1 MATMIQA
8 IRMALH
14 VGESRLGVTDIF
26 GEDVGP
32 PLGGVFTGT
41 QGLETAWNTP
51 LDERGIVGTAIGL
64 ALAGRRPVAEIQFC
78 DYAFNTIDL
87 LKIAGNTYWSSGGDW
102 NVPMVLMTPVGAGI
116 RGSIY
121 HSHSFDATA
130 TRLPGWKIVMPSTP
144 RDAYGLLLSAI
155 VDPNPVMFLMPKAL
169 LRVKGRPGEDIPGAP
184 EDDKAL
190 SSMIDAPLGDRTAWK
205 PTWPAL
211 EELYLPI
218 GEARLAR
225 PGTRVTVLTY
235 GRNVPMCIAAADELA
250 ADGIDAEILDLRSL
264 HPYDWGAITASVRKT
279 NRVVC
284 VNEDTEITNFGEH
297 LIRRLT
303 EELFY
308 ELHAPPRLVAGG
320 HLPGIGLAD
329 HLEMASVPQKDG
341 IKAVIAEVA
350 RHEP

>member
-14 VGESRLGVTDIF
+14 VGETRLGVTDIF

-64 ALAGRRPVAEIQFC
+64 ALAGQRPVAEIQFC

-87 LKIAGNTYWSSGGDW
+87 LKIAGNTYWSCGGGW
-102 NVPMVLMTPVGAGI
+102 NVPLVLMTPVGAGI
-116 RGSIY
+116 RGSLY

-144 RDAYGLLLSAI
+144 RDAYGLMLSAI
-155 VDPNPVMFLMPKAL
+155 ADPNPVMYLMPKAL
-169 LRVKGRPGEDIPGAP
+169 LRIKGDAGDTIPGAP
-184 EDDKAL
+184 EDDKLL

-205 PTWPAL
+205 PRWPEL
-211 EELYLPI
+211 EDLYIPI
-218 GEARLAR
+218 GEARIAR
-225 PGTRVTVLTY
+225 EGSRVTVLTY
-235 GRNVPMCIAAADELA
+235 GRNVPMCLAAAGELA
-250 ADGIDAEILDLRSL
+250 GDGIDVEIVDLRSL

-279 NRVVC
+279 HRVLC

-297 LIRRLT
+297 LIRRIT

-308 ELHAPPRLVAGG
+308 ELHAPPRLLAGA

-329 HLEMASVPQKDG
+329 SLEMASVPQKDG
-341 IKAVIAEVA
+341 IKAALAELSH
-350 RHEP
+350 HEP

>member
-41 QGLETAWNTP
+41 QGLETVWNTP

-64 ALAGRRPVAEIQFC
+64 ALAGRKPVAEIQFC

-87 LKIAGNTYWSSGGDW
+87 LKIAGNTLWSSGGDW
-102 NVPMVLMTPVGAGI
+102 NVPLVLMTPVGAGI

-130 TRLPGWKIVMPSTP
+130 TRLPGWKIVMPSNP

-155 VDPNPVMFLMPKAL
+155 ADPNPVMFLMPKAL
-169 LRVKGRPGEDIPGAP
+169 LRIKARPGEELPGEP
-184 EDDKAL
+184 GDDKELA
-190 SSMIDAPLGDRTAWK
+190 SMIDAPLGARDTWR
-205 PTWPAL
+205 PRWPAL
-211 EELYLPI
+211 EELYIPI
-218 GEARLAR
+218 GEARIAR
-225 PGTRVTVLTY
+225 EGRDVSVLTY
-235 GRNVPMCIAAADELA
+235 GRNVPMCLAAAEELA
-250 ADGIDAEILDLRSL
+250 AEGVEVEVVDLRSL
-264 HPYDWGAITASVRKT
+264 HPYDWTAIRDSVRKT
-279 NRVVC
+279 HRVLC

-297 LIRRLT
+297 LIRRIVD
-303 EELFY
+303 ELFY
-308 ELHAPPRLVAGG
+308 ELHAPPRLLAGA

-329 HLEMASVPQKDG
+329 ALEHASVPQKAG
-341 IKAVIAEVA
+341 IRAALAELA
-350 RHEP
+350 AHEP

>member
-51 LDERGIVGTAIGL
+51 LDERGIVGMTIGL
-64 ALAGRRPVAEIQFC
+64 ALAGQRPIAEIQFC

-87 LKIAGNTYWSSGGDW
+87 LKIAGNTYWASGGDW
-102 NVPMVLMTPVGAGI
+102 NVPLVLMTPVGAGI

-130 TRLPGWKIVMPSTP
+130 TRIPGWKIVMPSTP

-155 VDPNPVMFLMPKAL
+155 IDPNPVMFLKPKAL
-169 LRVKGRPGEDIPGAP
+169 LRLKGKPGEEIPGAP
-184 EDDKAL
+184 GDDKVL
-190 SSMIDAPLGDRTAWK
+190 SGMIDAPLGDRSAWK
-205 PTWPAL
+205 PTWPPL
-211 EELYLPI
+211 EELYIPI
-218 GEARLAR
+218 GQARIAR
-225 PGTRVTVLTY
+225 PGTRVSVLTY
-235 GRNVPMCIAAADELA
+235 GRSVPMCVAAADELA
-250 ADGIDAEILDLRSL
+250 AGGIDAEVVDLRSL
-264 HPYDWGAITASVRKT
+264 HPYDWDAITASVRKT
-279 NRVVC
+279 NRVLC

-329 HLEMASVPQKDG
+329 HLEMASVPQKDR
-341 IKAVIAEVA
+341 IKAVIEELA

>member
-14 VGESRLGVTDIF
+14 IGESRLGVTDIF

-64 ALAGRRPVAEIQFC
+64 ALAGQRPVAEIQFC
-78 DYAFNTIDL
+78 DYVYNTIDL
-87 LKIAGNTYWSSGGDW
+87 LKIAGNICWSSGGGW

-116 RGSIY
+116 RGAIY

-130 TRLPGWKIVMPSTP
+130 TRLPGWKIVIPSTP
-144 RDAYGLLLSAI
+144 RDAYGLMLSAI
-155 VDPNPVMFLMPKAL
+155 IDPNPVMYLMPKAL
-169 LRVKGRPGEDIPGAP
+169 LRIKGEAGDPIPGEPG
-184 EDDKAL
+184 DDKVL
-190 SSMIDAPLGDRTAWK
+190 SSMIDAPLGDRTEWK
-205 PTWPAL
+205 PKWPAL
-211 EELYLPI
+211 EELYIPI
-218 GEARLAR
+218 GEARIAR
-225 PGTRVTVLTY
+225 PGTSVSVLTY
-235 GRNVPMCIAAADELA
+235 GRNVAMAVAAANELA
-250 ADGIDAEILDLRSL
+250 AEDIDAEVVDLRSL
-264 HPYDWGAITASVRKT
+264 HPYDWSVITASVRKT
-279 NRVVC
+279 HRVLC

-308 ELHAPPRLVAGG
+308 ELYAPPKLLAGG

-329 HLEMASVPQKDG
+329 SLEMASVPQRNG
-341 IKAVIAEVA
+341 IRAAIAQLA
-350 RHEP
+350 RTEP

>member
-1 MATMIQA
+1 MSTMIQA

-14 VGESRLGVTDIF
+14 VGESRLGVTEIF

-41 QGLETAWNTP
+41 QGLETTWNTP
-51 LDERGIVGTAIGL
+51 LDERGIVGMAIGL

-87 LKIAGNTYWSSGGDW
+87 LKIAGNTYWTSGGDW

-144 RDAYGLLLSAI
+144 RDAYGLMLSAI
-155 VDPNPVMFLMPKAL
+155 VDPNPVMFLKPKAL
-169 LRVKGRPGEDIPGAP
+169 LRTKGRPGEEIPGAP
-184 EDDKAL
+184 ADDRQL
-190 SSMIDAPLGDRTAWK
+190 SSMIDAPLGDRSAWK

-211 EELYLPI
+211 EELFIPI
-218 GEARLAR
+218 GEARIAR
-225 PGTRVTVLTY
+225 PGTSVSVLTY
-235 GRNVPMCIAAADELA
+235 GRNVPMCLAVAEELA
-250 ADGIDAEILDLRSL
+250 ADGIDTEIVDLRSL

-297 LIRRLT
+297 LIRRIV

-329 HLEMASVPQKDG
+329 NLELASVPQKDG
-341 IKAVIAEVA
+341 IKAVITEVA

>member
-41 QGLETAWNTP
+41 QGLETTWNSP

-64 ALAGRRPVAEIQFC
+64 ALAGQKPVAEIQFC

-87 LKIAGNTYWSSGGDW
+87 LKIAGNTHWSSGGDW
-102 NVPMVLMTPVGAGI
+102 NVPLVLMTPVGAGI

-144 RDAYGLLLSAI
+144 VDAYGLMLSAI
-155 VDPNPVMFLMPKAL
+155 ADPNPVMYLMPKAL
-169 LRVKGRPGEDIPGAP
+169 LRLKSDTGNIPGEPD
-184 EDDKAL
+184 DDKVL
-190 SSMIDAPLGDRTAWK
+190 SSMIDAPLGDRSSWK
-205 PTWPAL
+205 PRWPEL
-211 EELYLPI
+211 EELYIPI
-218 GEARLAR
+218 GQARTAR
-225 PGTRVTVLTY
+225 SGSHVSVVTY
-235 GRNVPMCIAAADELA
+235 GRNVPMALAAAEELA
-250 ADGIDAEILDLRSL
+250 ADGIDTEVIDLRSL
-264 HPYDWGAITASVRKT
+264 HPYDWDAIRTSVRKT

-297 LIRRLT
+297 LIRRIV

-308 ELHAPPRLVAGG
+308 ELHAPPRLIAGR
-320 HLPGIGLAD
+320 HIPGIGLAD
-329 HLEMASVPQKDG
+329 NLEMASVPQRAD
-341 IKAVIAEVA
+341 IKAAIAELA